1 MRGLLLVKKKKNKAN
16 QLKVNKFKIGRDY
29 FKIVHILKCDIV
41 KLKMDLRARKEETI
55 WPDRTWGNWH
65 GCGKG

>member
-55 WPDRTWGNWH
+55 
-65 GCGKG
+65 